1 MPTDKVMRILKQ
13 ELAEKNDL
21 FRTTMI
27 SSPIHKIVLTSG
39 LLNDPNLEKVVTA
52 VRAFKDFNPNND
64 PHGEHDCAIFTVEET
79 KYMFKVDYFD
89 PTFHVGAD
97 PYAGPVA
104 RLLTI
109 LRADE
114 Y

>member
-1 MPTDKVMRILKQ
+1 MATDKVMRILKKNIADQ
-13 ELAEKNDL
+13 NDL

-27 SSPIHKIVLTSG
+27 SSPLHKIVMTAG
-39 LLNDPNLEKVVTA
+39 LVEDPNLEKVVTA
-52 VRAFKDFNPNND
+52 VREFKSFTEDND
-64 PHGEHDCAIFTVEET
+64 PHGEHDCALFDVENT
-79 KYMFKVDYFD
+79 KYMFKIDYFD

-97 PYAGPVA
+97 PYGGKVA

>member
-1 MPTDKVMRILKQ
+1 MPSNKVMRILKKNIADQ
-13 ELAEKNDL
+13 NDL

-27 SSPIHKIVLTSG
+27 SSPLHKIVMTAG
-39 LLNDPNLEKVVTA
+39 LVEDPKLEEIVSA
-52 VRAFKDFNPNND
+52 VREFKAFSPDND
-64 PHGEHDCAIFTVEET
+64 PHGEHDFAMFDVGNT
-79 KYMFKVDYFD
+79 KYMFKIDYFD
-89 PTFHVGAD
+89 PTFRVGAD
-97 PYAGPVA
+97 PYEGKVA